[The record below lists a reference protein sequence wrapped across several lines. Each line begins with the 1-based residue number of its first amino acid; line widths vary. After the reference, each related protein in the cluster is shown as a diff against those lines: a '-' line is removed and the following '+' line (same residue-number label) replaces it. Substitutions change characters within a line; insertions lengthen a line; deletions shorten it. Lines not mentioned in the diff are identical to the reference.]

1 MYFLKTGNIICNY
14 DGQNESCEIKIYKI
28 HKKLP
33 LFMFNLKKDY
43 PKGQFLF
50 LFSSCFLSS
59 RVEFSH
65 FATKNSEK
73 KDRLP
78 KIDSLSALF

>member
-1 MYFLKTGNIICNY
+1 
-14 DGQNESCEIKIYKI
+14 
-28 HKKLP
+28 
-33 LFMFNLKKDY
+33 MFNLKKDY

-50 LFSSCFLSS
+50 LFSSCFLSP

-73 KDRLP
+73 RTDCRKLTVCP
-78 KIDSLSALF
+78 HYFKIEY

>member
-1 MYFLKTGNIICNY
+1 
-14 DGQNESCEIKIYKI
+14 
-28 HKKLP
+28 
-33 LFMFNLKKDY
+33 MFNLKKDY

-73 KDRLP
+73 KDRLT